1 VIGSTIMAAEETM
14 RRLPRPLIVLVLL
27 IIAGCA
33 PPPQAGALHGSLP
46 PQAPGTARLVFY
58 RPIVYYG
65 PMEWMAVYLNGRE
78 TAVSQPGAVFYR
90 DVAPGTY
97 HLTMQTYGFAADQFK
112 TVSVRAAETVY
123 VKIDTLP
130 RLACGQGRVVTECSD
145 DTFIMT
151 IVDPARGFAD
161 IQGLRLIA
169 G

>member
-1 VIGSTIMAAEETM
+1 MS
-14 RRLPRPLIVLVLL
+14 RLLRPLIVLMLL
-27 IIAGCA
+27 VIAGCA
-33 PPPQAGALHGSLP
+33 PPPQAGALRGPLP
-46 PQAPGTARLVFY
+46 PQVPGTARLVFY
-58 RPIVYYG
+58 RPTVYYG

-97 HLTMQTYGFAADQFK
+97 HLTMQTYGFTANQFK
-112 TVSVRAAETVY
+112 TVAVRAGQVVY
-123 VKIDTLP
+123 VNIDTLP

-151 IVDPARGFAD
+151 IVDPARGFSA
-161 IQGLRLIA
+161 IQGLRLIQ